1 MKFRKKLIKK
11 KKPRVIISHLV
22 LLPLLLTWFHCLP
35 VTLVETG
42 GVCLLLWLHI
52 LRFCVSLFS
61 TLYMKCKKKIFWK
74 YDFSTCSIFSLGFFT
89 HKRFWSHL
97 TVVIVVN
104 SSTLSFSSVASLS
117 PSLIC
122 LCLVCVCGCVC
133 VGSCVCVWEGERERV
148 CVYWKRGCSKIS

>member
-74 YDFSTCSIFSLGFFT
+74 YDFSTCSIFSLGFFYSQEVLIAPNCSNCCQL
-89 HKRFWSHL
+89 KYIIFLFSGF
-97 TVVIVVN
+97 IV
-104 SSTLSFSSVASLS
+104 SIIDLSVSGV
-117 PSLIC
+117 C
-122 LCLVCVCGCVC
+122 VGVCVC
-133 VGSCVCVWEGERERV
+133 R
-148 CVYWKRGCSKIS
+148 